1 MTNQKNPTTTITIRL
16 TETEK
21 NAIICK
27 ARSRRESI
35 TRFVIESAVTNESRR
50 MKDLRPILIK
60 IRTLTDT
67 VKEMNKSLCERG
79 LRTAG
84 DTDAEDPALDD
95 IVDLQRDIFSLLQE
109 YAANGGR

>member
-21 NAIICK
+21 KAIICK

-60 IRTLTDT
+60 IRTLTDM

-79 LRTAG
+79 FRT
-84 DTDAEDPALDD
+84 PALDD
-95 IVDLQRDIFSLLQE
+95 IVDLQRAIFSLLQE